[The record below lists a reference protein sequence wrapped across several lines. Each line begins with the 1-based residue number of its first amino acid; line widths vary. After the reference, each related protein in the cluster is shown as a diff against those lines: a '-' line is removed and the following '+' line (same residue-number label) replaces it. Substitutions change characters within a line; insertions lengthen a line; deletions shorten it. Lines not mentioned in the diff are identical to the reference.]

1 VATLFS
7 VVTEVLLLP
16 AAIPAIAQQKQRS
29 PFMKV
34 PFRKLFSVVILA
46 AFSLALAAC
55 GGNSA
60 PSSFTISGTV
70 VNLAGTGGG
79 LVLQDNLNDAL
90 PVNANGSFTFAKT
103 VASGSLYSVTISAQ
117 PSNPTQTCGVTN
129 GSGTATANVT
139 NLQVNC
145 GHNEWAWVNGPSTP
159 TNNGVYGTLGVAAA
173 SNFPGGRQTPTTWTD
188 TSGNLWLFG
197 GFGLDSVGSVLPMND
212 LWRFGAG
219 QWTWMGG
226 SNSGGHGGTY
236 GTLGV
241 PAMSNIPGARSEA
254 VGWTDAAGNFWLFG
268 GNGFDSAGDEGSL
281 NDLWKYS
288 AGEWTWMG
296 GSDLTVQQGIYG
308 MLDVPSANNIPGS
321 RFGAVSWIDSAGNF
335 WLFGGISIDS
345 NGRAGQ
351 LNDLWKYTNG
361 EWTWESGSNVVD
373 QEGTYGTQ
381 GTPAPGNVPGA
392 RDWAVSWIDSSGS
405 LWVFGGVGFDST
417 GVIGI
422 LNDLWKFSNGQWTWM
437 SGSSLANQA
446 GVYGTRG
453 MPSPVNVPGYRQL
466 AISWTDS
473 SGNFWL
479 FGGNG
484 VDSASGVGLLN
495 DLWKYSNGEWTWMS
509 GSNLINQNGVYGTQG
524 VIAPGNIPGARLES
538 SSWIDANGNLW
549 LFGGYGEPASG
560 TEGNLSDLWMYTP

>member
-1 VATLFS
+1 MT
-7 VVTEVLLLP
+7 
-16 AAIPAIAQQKQRS
+16 
-29 PFMKV
+29 V
-34 PFRKLFSVVILA
+34 PFQKLFSIVILA

-55 GGNSA
+55 GGNSTP
-60 PSSFTISGTV
+60 PSTFTISGTV

-79 LVLQDNLNDAL
+79 LVLQDNSNDPL
-90 PVNANGSFTFAKT
+90 PVNANGNFTFAKT
-103 VASGSLYSVTISAQ
+103 VASGSPYSVTISAQ

-308 MLDVPSANNIPGS
+308 MLGVPSANNIPGS

>member
-1 VATLFS
+1 
-7 VVTEVLLLP
+7 
-16 AAIPAIAQQKQRS
+16 
-29 PFMKV
+29 MKV
-34 PFRKLFSVVILA
+34 SFRKLFSVVILA

-308 MLDVPSANNIPGS
+308 MLGVPSANNIPGS

>member
-1 VATLFS
+1 
-7 VVTEVLLLP
+7 
-16 AAIPAIAQQKQRS
+16 
-29 PFMKV
+29 MKV
-34 PFRKLFSVVILA
+34 PFQKLFSVVILA

-308 MLDVPSANNIPGS
+308 MLGVPSANNIPGS

>member
-1 VATLFS
+1 
-7 VVTEVLLLP
+7 
-16 AAIPAIAQQKQRS
+16 
-29 PFMKV
+29 MKV

-308 MLDVPSANNIPGS
+308 MLGVPSANNIPGS

>member
-1 VATLFS
+1 
-7 VVTEVLLLP
+7 
-16 AAIPAIAQQKQRS
+16 
-29 PFMKV
+29 MKV
-34 PFRKLFSVVILA
+34 PFQKLFSVVILA

-55 GGNSA
+55 GGNSTP
-60 PSSFTISGTV
+60 PSTFTISGTV

-79 LVLQDNLNDAL
+79 LVLQDNLNDPL

-308 MLDVPSANNIPGS
+308 MLGVPSANNIPGS

>member
-1 VATLFS
+1 
-7 VVTEVLLLP
+7 
-16 AAIPAIAQQKQRS
+16 
-29 PFMKV
+29 MKV
-34 PFRKLFSVVILA
+34 AQKYFFGGVLA
-46 AFSLALAAC
+46 VLSLALANC
-55 GGNSA
+55 GGNSM
-60 PSSFTISGTV
+60 PSSFTVSGTV
-70 VNLAGTGGG
+70 VNLSANNAG
-79 LVLQDNLNDAL
+79 LVLRDNFTDFLQ
-90 PVNANGSFTFAKT
+90 VNANGNFTFTKT
-103 VASGSLYSVTISAQ
+103 VASGTPYAVTISGQ
-117 PSNPTQTCGVTN
+117 PSNPAQTCGVTN
-129 GSGTATANVT
+129 GSGVATANVT
-139 NLQVNC
+139 NVQINC
-145 GHNEWAWVNGPSTP
+145 DHNEWTWVNGPSSAS
-159 TNNGVYGTLGVAAA
+159 NNGVYGTLGVAAA
-173 SNFPGGRQTPTTWTD
+173 SNFPGGRQRSATWIDATG
-188 TSGNLWLFG
+188 SLWLFG
-197 GFGLDSVGSVLPMND
+197 GFGLDSVGSLLPMND
-212 LWRFGAG
+212 LWKFSAG

-226 SNSGGHGGTY
+226 SNLGGDGGTY

-241 PAMSNIPGARSEA
+241 PAMNNIPGGRSAA

-268 GNGFDSAGDEGSL
+268 GTGFDSAGNEGTL
-281 NDLWKYS
+281 NDLWKYN

-296 GSDLTVQQGIYG
+296 GSDLTAQQGTYG
-308 MLDVPSANNIPGS
+308 MPGVPSANNIPGS

-381 GTPAPGNVPGA
+381 GAPASGNVPGA
-392 RDWAVSWIDSSGS
+392 RLWAVVWIDLSGN
-405 LWVFGGVGFDST
+405 LWLFGGNGLDAAGLP
-417 GVIGI
+417 GV
-422 LNDLWKFSNGQWTWM
+422 LNDLWKYSNGQWTWM

-453 MPSPVNVPGYRQL
+453 MPAPANVPGFRQL

-484 VDSASGVGLLN
+484 IDSASGVGLLN

-509 GSNLINQNGVYGTQG
+509 GSNLINQNGAYGTQG
-524 VIAPGNIPGARLES
+524 LIAPGNIPGARLES
-538 SSWIDANGNLW
+538 NSWVDGNGNLW
-549 LFGGYGEPASG
+549 LFGGFGVPASG

>member
-1 VATLFS
+1 
-7 VVTEVLLLP
+7 
-16 AAIPAIAQQKQRS
+16 
-29 PFMKV
+29 
-34 PFRKLFSVVILA
+34 
-46 AFSLALAAC
+46 
-55 GGNSA
+55 
-60 PSSFTISGTV
+60 
-70 VNLAGTGGG
+70 
-79 LVLQDNLNDAL
+79 
-90 PVNANGSFTFAKT
+90 
-103 VASGSLYSVTISAQ
+103 
-117 PSNPTQTCGVTN
+117 
-129 GSGTATANVT
+129 
-139 NLQVNC
+139 
-145 GHNEWAWVNGPSTP
+145 
-159 TNNGVYGTLGVAAA
+159 
-173 SNFPGGRQTPTTWTD
+173 
-188 TSGNLWLFG
+188 
-197 GFGLDSVGSVLPMND
+197 
-212 LWRFGAG
+212 
-219 QWTWMGG
+219 MGG

-241 PAMSNIPGARSEA
+241 PAMSNIPGGRSEA

-296 GSDLTVQQGIYG
+296 GSDLTVQEGIYG
-308 MLDVPSANNIPGS
+308 TLGVPSANNIPGS

-361 EWTWESGSNVVD
+361 EWTWESGSNVGD
-373 QEGTYGTQ
+373 QEGTYGMQ

-392 RDWAVSWIDSSGS
+392 RDRATSWIDLSGD
-405 LWVFGGVGFDST
+405 LWLFGGFGFDAAGLP
-417 GVIGI
+417 GV
-422 LNDLWKFSNGQWTWM
+422 LNDLWKYSNGQWTWM

-495 DLWKYSNGEWTWMS
+495 DLWEYSNGEWSWMS
-509 GSNLINQNGVYGTQG
+509 GSNLVNQNGVYGTQG
-524 VIAPGNIPGARLES
+524 VIAPGNIPGARFES
-538 SSWIDANGNLW
+538 SGWIDANGNLW

-560 TEGNLSDLWMYTP
+560 MEGNLSDLWMYTP

>member
-1 VATLFS
+1 
-7 VVTEVLLLP
+7 
-16 AAIPAIAQQKQRS
+16 
-29 PFMKV
+29 MKV
-34 PFRKLFSVVILA
+34 SFRKLFSVVILA

-281 NDLWKYS
+281 NDLWKYT

-308 MLDVPSANNIPGS
+308 MLGVPSANNIPGS

>member
-1 VATLFS
+1 
-7 VVTEVLLLP
+7 
-16 AAIPAIAQQKQRS
+16 
-29 PFMKV
+29 MKV

-281 NDLWKYS
+281 NDLWKYT

-308 MLDVPSANNIPGS
+308 MLGVPSANNIPGS

>member
-1 VATLFS
+1 MATLFS

-34 PFRKLFSVVILA
+34 SFRKLFSVVILA

-103 VASGSLYSVTISAQ
+103 VASGSPYSVTISAQ

-308 MLDVPSANNIPGS
+308 MLGVPSANNIPGS

>member
-34 PFRKLFSVVILA
+34 SFRKLFSVVILA

-308 MLDVPSANNIPGS
+308 MLGVPSANNIPGS